1 MTKQQFL
8 QKLPDQIHIQ
18 GTQSSK
24 QVYVDGV
31 RLIPDG
37 SLRIRNHSPDGFAW
51 GYAGSGP
58 AQFALA
64 LLMLYVDADTAQEYY
79 QDLKFGWVTGL
90 PQKNFDLHVNLKW
103 VMETILTHDSPFD
116 AAKLIKSMQ

>member
-1 MTKQQFL
+1 MTKAQFL
-8 QKLPDQIHIQ
+8 QKLPDQIHVQ
-18 GTQSSK
+18 GTQSTK
-24 QVYVDGV
+24 QIYVDGV

-37 SLRIRNHSPDGFAW
+37 SRRIHDHSIEFAW

-64 LLMLYVDADTAQEYY
+64 LLMLYVDAGTADTYH
-79 QDLKFGWVTGL
+79 QDLKNGWVTGL
-90 PQKNFDLHVNLKW
+90 PQKNFDLYINLRW
-103 VMETILTHDSPFD
+103 VMETIFQHDNPFV

>member
-31 RLIPDG
+31 HLIPDG
-37 SLRIRNHSPDGFAW
+37 SRRIRDHSSEFAW

-64 LLMLYVDADTAQEYY
+64 LLMLYVDADTAETYH
-79 QDLKFGWVTGL
+79 QDLKSGWVTGL
-90 PQKNFDLHVNLKW
+90 PQKNFDLYVNLRW
-103 VMETILTHDSPFD
+103 VIETILQHDNPFD